1 MANKSIPVDLG
12 HIFAP
17 TRRGFVADFFI
28 RLFKEKHLGAIGGI
42 IFLILLLTGIFADFL
57 APYGYNDINPTDS
70 LKPPSSK
77 YLLGTDNLGRDMLSR
92 IIYGAR
98 LSVIV
103 GFAATALSIVI
114 STIIGITT
122 GFFGGKYDMVV
133 QRFVDGWMC
142 FPGLVILIVAVSVIG
157 PGMWQIILILALQFG
172 IAGSR
177 IVRGA
182 TLSTKE
188 NMYVRAADAI
198 GASTLKLLVRH
209 ILPNIMA
216 PIIILFTTR
225 IAAIILAE
233 ASLSFL
239 GLGIPP
245 PAPSWGGMLSG
256 TGRQY
261 MLIAPMMALIPGLA
275 LTIVVYGIN
284 VFGDAMRD
292 LLDPRLRGGGGS
304 YSVKKRLKGE
314 PKRKE
319 IRNLFWGEKG
329 EDRPKDR

>member
-1 MANKSIPVDLG
+1 MANISVSLDAA
-12 HIFAP
+12 HVFAP
-17 TRRGFVADFFI
+17 VRRGFMADFLI
-28 RLFKEKHLGAIGGI
+28 RLFKEKHLGAVGGI

-57 APYGYNDINPTDS
+57 APYGYNDINPIAA
-70 LKPPSSK
+70 LKPPSSQ

-122 GFFGGKYDMVV
+122 GFFSGKYDMVV

-304 YSVKKRLKGE
+304 YSVKRRKGD
-314 PKRKE
+314 RRSNH
-319 IRNLFWGEKG
+319 IRSLFSGEG
-329 EDRPKDR
+329 RGKD

>member
-1 MANKSIPVDLG
+1 MKGRFCVSILS
-12 HIFAP
+12 
-17 TRRGFVADFFI
+17 
-28 RLFKEKHLGAIGGI
+28 
-42 IFLILLLTGIFADFL
+42 LLLLPALVLGGFISGTSAKE
-57 APYGYNDINPTDS
+57 PQYGGT
-70 LKPPSSK
+70 LR
-77 YLLGTDNLGRDMLSR
+77 LLL
-92 IIYGAR
+92 
-98 LSVIV
+98 
-103 GFAATALSIVI
+103 
-114 STIIGITT
+114 
-122 GFFGGKYDMVV
+122 
-133 QRFVDGWMC
+133 
-142 FPGLVILIVAVSVIG
+142 
-157 PGMWQIILILALQFG
+157 
-172 IAGSR
+172 
-177 IVRGA
+177 
-182 TLSTKE
+182 
-188 NMYVRAADAI
+188 
-198 GASTLKLLVRH
+198 RH

-304 YSVKKRLKGE
+304 YSVKRKR
-314 PKRKE
+314 
-319 IRNLFWGEKG
+319 
-329 EDRPKDR
+329 EDRRSRNIKSLFSGERGGGN

>member
-1 MANKSIPVDLG
+1 MANQSVSIDSEHL
-12 HIFAP
+12 FAP
-17 TRRGFVADFFI
+17 TRRGFFADFFI
-28 RLFKEKHLGAIGGI
+28 RLFKEKHLGAVGGI
-42 IFLILLLTGIFADFL
+42 ICLILLLTGVFANFL
-57 APYGYNDINPTDS
+57 APSGYNDINPLES
-70 LKPPSSK
+70 LKAPSAK
-77 YLLGTDNLGRDMLSR
+77 YLLGTDNLGRDFLSR

-103 GFAATALSIVI
+103 GFSATALSVI
-114 STIIGITT
+114 ISVLIGLTT
-122 GFFGGKYDMVV
+122 GFFGGKYDLVM
-133 QRFVDGWMC
+133 QRFVDGWMV
-142 FPGLVILIVAVSVIG
+142 FPGLVILIVAVSIIG
-157 PGMWQIILILALQFG
+157 PGMWQIILVLALQFG

-177 IVRGA
+177 IIRGSTIA
-182 TLSTKE
+182 TRE
-188 NMYVRAADAI
+188 NMYVRAADAL
-198 GASTLKLLVRH
+198 GASTMRLLFRH

-225 IAAIILAE
+225 IAAVILAE

-261 MLIAPMMALIPGLA
+261 MLIAPNMALIPGIC
-275 LTIVVYGIN
+275 LTVVVYGIN

-304 YSVKKRLKGE
+304 YSVRQRKK
-314 PKRKE
+314 KE
-319 IRNLFWGEKG
+319 AK
-329 EDRPKDR
+329 K

>member
-1 MANKSIPVDLG
+1 MANHAVSIDSEHL
-12 HIFAP
+12 FAK
-17 TRRGFVADFFI
+17 TRRGFFADFFI
-28 RLFKEKHLGAIGGI
+28 RLFREKHLGAVGGI
-42 IFLILLLTGIFADFL
+42 IFLLLLIIGIFANFL
-57 APYGYNDINPTDS
+57 APYGYNDINPLES
-70 LKPPSSK
+70 LKPPSAK
-77 YLLGTDNLGRDMLSR
+77 YLLGTDNLGRDLLSR
-92 IIYGAR
+92 MIYGAR

-103 GFAATALSIVI
+103 GFAATSLSIII
-114 STIIGITT
+114 SILIGITT
-122 GFFGGKYDMVV
+122 GFFGGKFDLVI
-133 QRFVDGWMC
+133 QRFVDAWMI
-142 FPGLVILIVAVSVIG
+142 FPGLVILIVAVSIIG
-157 PGMWQIILILALQFG
+157 PGMWQIILVLALQYG

-177 IVRGA
+177 IIRG
-182 TLSTKE
+182 STVAAKE
-188 NMYVRAADAI
+188 NMYVRAADAL
-198 GASTLKLLVRH
+198 GASTLRLLMRH

-225 IAAIILAE
+225 LAAVILAE

-304 YSVKKRLKGE
+304 YSVRQRKK
-314 PKRKE
+314 KE
-319 IRNLFWGEKG
+319 AK
-329 EDRPKDR
+329 PA

>member
-1 MANKSIPVDLG
+1 MSDHSISLDPGYD
-12 HIFAP
+12 FARK
-17 TRRGFVADFFI
+17 RRGVFADFFI
-28 RLFKEKHLGAIGGI
+28 RLFREKHLGAVGGV
-42 IFLILLLTGIFADFL
+42 IFLVLLLTGIFANYL
-57 APYGYNDINPTDS
+57 APFGYNDINPGDALQS
-70 LKPPSSK
+70 PSTK

-103 GFAATALSIVI
+103 AFAATAFSIVI
-114 STIIGITT
+114 STLIGVTT
-122 GFFGGKYDMVV
+122 GFFGGKYDMLM
-133 QRFVDGWMC
+133 QRFVDAWMC

-157 PGMWQIILILALQFG
+157 PGMWQIILVLGLQFG

-177 IVRGA
+177 IIRGA
-182 TLSTKE
+182 TMTTKE
-188 NMYVRAADAI
+188 NMYIRAAAAI
-198 GASTLKLLVRH
+198 GASTPRILFRH

-216 PIIILFTTR
+216 PIIVLFTTR
-225 IAAIILAE
+225 LAAIILAE

-245 PAPSWGGMLSG
+245 PAPSWGGMLST

-261 MLIAPMMALIPGLA
+261 MLMAPMMALLPGLA

-304 YSVKKRLKGE
+304 YSLGKS
-314 PKRKE
+314 
-319 IRNLFWGEKG
+319 
-329 EDRPKDR
+329 

>member
-1 MANKSIPVDLG
+1 MATNSVSLDPE

-17 TRRGFVADFFI
+17 TRRGFAADFFA
-28 RLFKEKHLGAIGGI
+28 RLFREKHLGAVGGI
-42 IFLILLLTGIFADFL
+42 IFLILLLTGIFANLL
-57 APYGYNDINPTDS
+57 APYGYNDIDPGNA
-70 LKPPSSK
+70 LKAPSAQ

-103 GFAATALSIVI
+103 GFAATALSILI
-114 STIIGITT
+114 STFIGITT
-122 GFFGGKYDMVV
+122 GFFGGKYDMVM

-157 PGMWQIILILALQFG
+157 PGMWQIIFVLALQFG

-177 IVRGA
+177 IIRGA
-182 TLSTKE
+182 TMSVKE
-188 NMYVRAADAI
+188 NMYVRAADAA
-198 GASTLKLLVRH
+198 GASTSRLLMRH

-225 IAAIILAE
+225 LAAVILSE

-245 PAPSWGGMLSG
+245 PAPSWGGMLSS

-261 MLIAPMMALIPGLA
+261 MLIAPLMALIPGIA

-304 YSVKKRLKGE
+304 YSVKKGLSGKNENEMKGLLFGE
-314 PKRKE
+314 RKGGKP
-319 IRNLFWGEKG
+319 RDL
-329 EDRPKDR
+329 

>member
-1 MANKSIPVDLG
+1 MVNDSVSIDAG
-12 HIFAP
+12 HVFAP
-17 TRRGFVADFFI
+17 VRRGFVADFFI
-28 RLFKEKHLGAIGGI
+28 RLFKEKHLGAVGGI
-42 IFLILLLTGIFADFL
+42 IFLILLLTGIFADYL
-57 APYGYNDINPTDS
+57 APYGYNEIKPIDA
-70 LKPPSSK
+70 LKPPSSQ

-92 IIYGAR
+92 MIYGAQ

-114 STIIGITT
+114 STIIGITS
-122 GFFGGKYDMVV
+122 GFFGGKFDMVV

-157 PGMWQIILILALQFG
+157 PGMWQIILVLALQFG

-177 IVRGA
+177 IIRGA

-198 GASTLKLLVRH
+198 GASTLKLLLRH

-245 PAPSWGGMLSG
+245 PAPSWGGMLSS

-275 LTIVVYGIN
+275 LTVVVYGIN

-304 YSVKKRLKGE
+304 YSVRGKKGDR
-314 PKRKE
+314 RNNH
-319 IRNLFWGEKG
+319 IRNLFSGG
-329 EDRPKDR
+329 RGGGN

>member
-1 MANKSIPVDLG
+1 MTSIPW
-12 HIFAP
+12 
-17 TRRGFVADFFI
+17 
-28 RLFKEKHLGAIGGI
+28 
-42 IFLILLLTGIFADFL
+42 
-57 APYGYNDINPTDS
+57 NS
-70 LKPPSSK
+70 LKPPSAQ
-77 YLLGTDNLGRDMLSR
+77 YWFGTDNLGRDMLSR

-103 GFAATALSIVI
+103 GFAATTLSMII
-114 STIIGITT
+114 SVFIGMTA
-122 GFFGGKYDMVV
+122 GFFGGKYDMVM
-133 QRFVDGWMC
+133 QRFVDAWMI
-142 FPGLVILIVAVSVIG
+142 FPGLVILIVAVSIIG
-157 PGMWQIILILALQFG
+157 PGMWQIILVLALQFG

-177 IVRGA
+177 IIRG
-182 TLSTKE
+182 STIAARE
-188 NMYVRAADAI
+188 NMYVRAADAL
-198 GASTLKLLVRH
+198 GASTLRLLLRH

-225 IAAIILAE
+225 VAAVILSE

-261 MLIAPMMALIPGLA
+261 MLIAPMMALIPGLC

-304 YSVKKRLKGE
+304 YSVRQRKKKAAQRA
-314 PKRKE
+314 
-319 IRNLFWGEKG
+319 
-329 EDRPKDR
+329 

>member
-1 MANKSIPVDLG
+1 MANQSVSIDSEHL
-12 HIFAP
+12 FAP
-17 TRRGFVADFFI
+17 TRRGFFADFFV
-28 RLFKEKHLGAIGGI
+28 RLFKEKHLGAVGGI
-42 IFLILLLTGIFADFL
+42 IFMILLITGIFANFL
-57 APYGYNDINPTDS
+57 APFGVNDINPIDS
-70 LKPPSSK
+70 LKSPSAK
-77 YLLGTDNLGRDMLSR
+77 YLLGTDNLGRDILSR
-92 IIYGAR
+92 MIYGAR

-103 GFAATALSIVI
+103 GFAATSLSVI
-114 STIIGITT
+114 ISVLIGITT
-122 GFFGGKYDMVV
+122 GFFGGKYDMVM
-133 QRFVDGWMC
+133 QRFVDGWMI
-142 FPGLVILIVAVSVIG
+142 FPGLVILIVFVSIIG
-157 PGMWQIILILALQFG
+157 PGMWQIILVLSLQFG

-177 IVRGA
+177 IVRGSTIA
-182 TLSTKE
+182 TRE
-188 NMYVRAADAI
+188 NMYVRAADAL
-198 GASTLKLLVRH
+198 GASTLRLLFRH

-225 IAAIILAE
+225 LAAVILAE

-261 MLIAPMMALIPGLA
+261 MLIAPMMAIIPGLC

-304 YSVKKRLKGE
+304 YSVRQRKKKAA
-314 PKRKE
+314 KTA
-319 IRNLFWGEKG
+319 
-329 EDRPKDR
+329 

>member
-1 MANKSIPVDLG
+1 MANTSVSLDVD

-17 TRRGFVADFFI
+17 VRRGFAADFFI
-28 RLFKEKHLGAIGGI
+28 RLFKEKHLGAVGGI
-42 IFLILLLTGIFADFL
+42 IFLILLLTGIFADYL
-57 APYGYNDINPTDS
+57 APYGYNDINPIDA

-114 STIIGITT
+114 STVIGITT
-122 GFFGGKYDMVV
+122 GFFGGKFDMAV

-157 PGMWQIILILALQFG
+157 PGMWQIILVLALQFG

-304 YSVKKRLKGE
+304 YSVKRKKGD
-314 PKRKE
+314 RRGSS
-319 IRNLFWGEKG
+319 IRNLFSGEKG
-329 EDRPKDR
+329 GGI